1 MGENKMIR
9 EALLKGDLITSNKLA
24 TEIDFSVLSDLL
36 HELAYD
42 SGDLICYT
50 FVNFLIYSQGESSNL
65 HHLASS
71 LLSHPLCYIEGAY
84 KSALLH
90 SRRASELSPEDVGLK
105 EYLLFFHI
113 IPDELVSREEAIAIA
128 NMVLQTEP
136 SSEVA
141 KDILSRYENR

>member
-1 MGENKMIR
+1 MGENEMIK
-9 EALLKGDLITSNKLA
+9 EALLKGDLLNAKKLA
-24 TEIDFSVLSDLL
+24 AELDFCMLSDLL

-42 SGDLICYT
+42 TSDMVCYT
-50 FVNFLIYSQGESSNL
+50 FVNFLIYSQGESSNF

-90 SRRASELSPEDVGLK
+90 SKRASELSPEDIGLK

-113 IPDELVSREEAIAIA
+113 IPEQLVSKEEAIAIA
-128 NMVLQTEP
+128 NMVIQTEP
-136 SSEVA
+136 SSQAA
-141 KDILSRYENR
+141 KDILSRYGN